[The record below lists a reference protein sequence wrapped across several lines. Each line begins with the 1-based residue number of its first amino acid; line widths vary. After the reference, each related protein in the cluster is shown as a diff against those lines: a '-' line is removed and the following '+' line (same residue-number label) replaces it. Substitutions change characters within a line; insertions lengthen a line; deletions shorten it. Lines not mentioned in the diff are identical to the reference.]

1 MMLHAKK
8 MSGYMMLQALEL
20 LCYMLLACTRD
31 VALHA
36 ICRRDVMLHGSY
48 MHNRM
53 PVKGAAVH
61 EAPNLRGEKD
71 RCTVPSDALR
81 FFPSILITQKILFQG
96 QESCKCGTSNR
107 QPKIT

>member
-8 MSGYMMLQALEL
+8 MSGYMMLQAMEL

-61 EAPNLRGEKD
+61 EAPNL
-71 RCTVPSDALR
+71 
-81 FFPSILITQKILFQG
+81 
-96 QESCKCGTSNR
+96 
-107 QPKIT
+107 